1 MKMYHYILIFFLGI
15 SSSIAQNNLLSKADK
30 NFNNLA
36 YVDAIDNYLN
46 IIKNSGENN
55 HIQIR
60 LAESYYNIF
69 MTKEAEL
76 WFSKVVINVKNK
88 EYYFKYAQM
97 LKANGKYDDAKLWL
111 DKFSAIAPNDIR
123 AIAHIKNPNSV
134 GELLKGT
141 KKFQVSSIGD
151 FNTKYAEFGPLLFNK
166 KFYYSS
172 ARSGK
177 SKKYGWNEE
186 PYLDIYV
193 SSFDTILNKVFN
205 ESKLNSKVNTNK
217 NEGTVSF
224 SPDGKVMYFSGE
236 SLDRHAGLFGKRFKK
251 DITGKSTINIYKA
264 TLKDSLWANV
274 MVLPFNVDNYN
285 TSGPAVSNDG
295 NRLYFSS
302 DMPGTYG
309 GADLWY
315 VSINLDGTYGVP
327 VNLGSYINTE
337 GTEMFPYVSSKNVL
351 YFSSNGHPGL
361 GMLDVFASQ
370 INDDSYGNV
379 RNLGVS
385 LNSSKD
391 DFSFTIDENLQNGFF
406 ASNRDGGAGSDDI
419 YIFEKLSPICD
430 VNLNVKIIDGKSNKV
445 LPMTSV
451 TIYDVNDNR
460 IATKT
465 TNESGIVEFKY
476 ECNKFFKIEAN
487 KEMYTIGKLDIKKS
501 DSIEINKKLALNSI
515 IVDDKVVLNPIYFEL
530 DKHNITFQGA
540 TELDKLVAVM
550 KKYPKM
556 IINAKSHTDSRAN
569 DLYNMALSNRRANST
584 VQYVISKGISKTR
597 ITGEGKGE
605 TELTN
610 ECSNG
615 IKCSKEAHQANRRSE
630 FLIVNLEDYK

>member
-1 MKMYHYILIFFLGI
+1 
-15 SSSIAQNNLLSKADK
+15 
-30 NFNNLA
+30 
-36 YVDAIDNYLN
+36 
-46 IIKNSGENN
+46 
-55 HIQIR
+55 
-60 LAESYYNIF
+60 
-69 MTKEAEL
+69 
-76 WFSKVVINVKNK
+76 
-88 EYYFKYAQM
+88 
-97 LKANGKYDDAKLWL
+97 
-111 DKFSAIAPNDIR
+111 
-123 AIAHIKNPNSV
+123 
-134 GELLKGT
+134 
-141 KKFQVSSIGD
+141 
-151 FNTKYAEFGPLLFNK
+151 
-166 KFYYSS
+166 
-172 ARSGK
+172 
-177 SKKYGWNEE
+177 
-186 PYLDIYV
+186 
-193 SSFDTILNKVFN
+193 
-205 ESKLNSKVNTNK
+205 
-217 NEGTVSF
+217 
-224 SPDGKVMYFSGE
+224 MYFSGE
-236 SLDRHAGLFGKRFKK
+236 SLERNAGLFGKRFKK

-264 TLKDSLWANV
+264 TLKDSLWTNV
-274 MVLPFNVDNYN
+274 TVLPFNVDNYN
-285 TSGPAVSNDG
+285 ASGPAVSNDG
-295 NRLYFSS
+295 IRLYFSS
-302 DMPGTYG
+302 DMPGTFG
-309 GADLWY
+309 GSDLWY

-327 VNLGSYINTE
+327 VNLGSDINTE
-337 GTEMFPYVSSKNVL
+337 GTEMFPYISSKNIL

-430 VNLNVKIIDGKSNKV
+430 VNLNVKIIDKKSNKV

-460 IATKT
+460 VATKT

-501 DSIEINKKLALNSI
+501 DSIEIKKTLALFPI
-515 IVDDKVVLNPIYFEL
+515 IVDDKVVLNPIFFEL
-530 DKHNITFQGA
+530 DKHNITSQGA

-556 IINAKSHTDSRAN
+556 IINATSHTDSRAN

-615 IKCSKEAHQANRRSE
+615 IICSKEAHQANRRSE